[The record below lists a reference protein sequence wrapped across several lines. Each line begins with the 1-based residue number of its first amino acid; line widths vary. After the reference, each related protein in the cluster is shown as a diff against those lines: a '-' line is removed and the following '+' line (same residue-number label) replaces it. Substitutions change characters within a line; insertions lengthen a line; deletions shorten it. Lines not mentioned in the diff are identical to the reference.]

1 MKKFFVTLII
11 IILLGAAFFFA
22 GWAQFPVPQGSYGVL
37 QSKTHGLYKDVI
49 KDGSLV
55 WLWYRLIP
63 TNTKITVFSIKT
75 QNISVDAEGSL
86 SQADVYASF
95 VGLKSSFTWQIS
107 GTASF
112 SINPLMLPA
121 LTEQSGITG
130 QAELDA
136 YTAKLCSELTPFI
149 NQRLSYYC
157 EQRTLV
163 EQISA
168 NGGCKNLETDVYAAF
183 PYIENFSCSLAVKQ
197 FPNYE
202 LYESAKSMYEDYIAG
217 QRDVLNKEVTVNAA
231 NRINSQFRLD
241 ELARYGELLTK
252 YPVLLDYLK
261 LYPPAH

>member
-1 MKKFFVTLII
+1 MKKFFVTVII
-11 IILLGAAFFFA
+11 VISLGAVSFFV
-22 GWAQFPVPQGSYGVL
+22 GWAQFPVPHGSYGVL

-49 KDGSLV
+49 KDGKFI

-63 TNTKITVFSIKT
+63 ANTKITVFKIET
-75 QNISVDAEGSL
+75 QNIPVEAEGVL
-86 SQADVYASF
+86 QQADAYASF
-95 VGLKSSFTWQIS
+95 VGLKSSFIWQVS

-112 SINPLMLPA
+112 STAPRMLPV
-121 LTEQSGITG
+121 LTEQSGITD
-130 QAELDA
+130 QSDFDD
-136 YTAKLCSELTPFI
+136 YMAKLRSELKPFI

-157 EQRTLV
+157 EQQSII

-197 FPNYE
+197 FPDYE
-202 LYESAKSMYEDYIAG
+202 LYESAKSIYEDYIAH
-217 QRDVLNKEVTVNAA
+217 QRDVLNREVTVNAA

-241 ELARYGELLTK
+241 ELTRYGELLTK

-261 LYPPAH
+261 LYDR